1 MSVQNK
7 QSAVLANVASSAASV
22 TLFAANGRASGRFVF
37 NDSTAILYIK
47 FGSAAASTTSH
58 TIAVAA
64 GAYFT
69 FPSPVYGGPVTAI
82 WAAANGFA
90 RTTEW

>member
-7 QSAVLANVASSAASV
+7 QSAVLANVASSATSV
-22 TLFAANGRASGRFVF
+22 TLFAPNGNASCRFVF

-47 FGSAAASTTSH
+47 FDSAAASTTSH
-58 TIAVAA
+58 TVAVAA

-69 FPSPVYGGPVTAI
+69 FPTPLYGGTVTAI

-90 RTTEW
+90 RTTEY

>member
-1 MSVQNK
+1 MSVQSK
-7 QSAVLANVASSAASV
+7 QSAALANVASSATSV
-22 TLFAANGRASGRFVF
+22 TLFAGNGGGSGRFVF
-37 NDSTAILYIK
+37 NDSSAILYIK
-47 FGSAAASTTSH
+47 FGSTAASLTSH

-69 FPSPVYGGPVTAI
+69 FPAPLYGGQVTAI
-82 WAAANGFA
+82 WASANGFA